1 MSRSAGPQGYAVWRR
16 LVPGPA
22 RATELACGHET
33 ARSAGPVTVRS
44 LALAVGVGSVVA
56 LGACGQPTPSDDAIG
71 PTVSVE
77 VQPTI
82 APETPAVETPDTTA
96 PVTGGLFDASASLV
110 ASTCRPTGDSWD
122 FTGTVQNADTVPH
135 TFTVAVF
142 IVRTA
147 DASDVA
153 GKEID
158 VTVAPGEKG
167 DVSAKGFWRGSAA
180 GVECLTGVTVK
191 EE

>member
-1 MSRSAGPQGYAVWRR
+1 MSWSADPQGYAVRR
-16 LVPGPA
+16 
-22 RATELACGHET
+22 R
-33 ARSAGPVTVRS
+33 RVTVAPVWVAGRAGLVAVAG
-44 LALAVGVGSVVA
+44 LASALA
-56 LGACGQPTPSDDAIG
+56 LGACGQPTPSDDGVG

-82 APETPAVETPDTTA
+82 APDTPTVEAPDTTA
-96 PVTGGLFDASASLV
+96 PVASGLFDASTSLI

-122 FTGTVQNADTVPH
+122 FTGTVQNADTVAH

-147 DASDVA
+147 DSSDVA

-158 VTVAPGEKG
+158 VTVGPGDRG
-167 DVSAKGFWRGSAA
+167 DVSAKGFWRGPAT